1 MIEITLDAGALAR
14 TRFVISPLHEVGATL
29 LGWPHQ
35 PRPQARPLLTR
46 ARAALRGPELPLLR
60 TFALGGG
67 GYVPDFLAPHPE
79 GPSPTVAEQFEQVA
93 ATPPERAEA
102 ELEALVRGR
111 PNAGLAPC
119 ERQDAVTE
127 LLALGGRRLVDRA
140 VEELRRYWQSV
151 FAPEWDAARAALD
164 ADVRHRAQ
172 TLAWQGAGV
181 LIPSLHPGLGWDGS
195 ALRIESRYRVALC
208 APMVVFVPSLV
219 AAGTTVG
226 VDPVYRTEPR
236 VPVISYPAVPS
247 APDGAP
253 ASADL
258 RRLLGVTRADLL
270 ATLTAPETTG
280 TLARRHYLTA
290 PTVSYHLGILLRA
303 GLVTRER
310 AGREVRYRR
319 TDRGTRLARTG
330 S

>member
-29 LGWPHQ
+29 FGWPHP
-35 PRPQARPLLTR
+35 PRPQARALLTR
-46 ARAALRGPELPLLR
+46 ARAALHGPELPLLR
-60 TFALGGG
+60 TFALGSG

-79 GPSPTVAEQFEQVA
+79 GPSPTVDEQLAQVA
-93 ATPPERAEA
+93 ATAPVRVEA
-102 ELEALVRGR
+102 ELEALACGR
-111 PNAGLAPC
+111 PDNGLAPS
-119 ERQDAVTE
+119 ERQDAVAA
-127 LLALGGRRLVDRA
+127 LLARGGRRLAAQAVD
-140 VEELRRYWQSV
+140 ELRRYWQLV

-172 TLAWQGAGV
+172 TLAWQGAGA
-181 LIPSLHPGLGWDGS
+181 LIPSLHPALGWDGGV
-195 ALRIESRYRVALC
+195 LRIESRFSVALR
-208 APMVVFVPSLV
+208 APMVVFIPSLV
-219 AAGTTVG
+219 ATALSVG
-226 VDPVYRTEPR
+226 IDPVYRTEPR
-236 VPVISYPAVPS
+236 VPVITYPAVPS